1 LQKIHL
7 KAKIMAGL
15 FLAFVIVV
23 ALVNMMEGYVD
34 NYLNK
39 NEYE

>member
-1 LQKIHL
+1 
-7 KAKIMAGL
+7 MAGL

>member
-1 LQKIHL
+1 
-7 KAKIMAGL
+7 MAGL

-23 ALVNMMEGYVD
+23 ALVHMMEGYVD
-34 NYLNK
+34 NYLNR

>member
-1 LQKIHL
+1 
-7 KAKIMAGL
+7 MAGL

-39 NEYE
+39 NDYE